1 MADRPKKAVKTI
13 KPPDIPDDLSV
24 EGLPD
29 DMVRDRERYDY
40 LALSQ
45 LDLAGQR
52 AEYASF
58 EATRFSRVSMRD
70 SNFPGLALLDVRL
83 EDCDLANAD
92 LYKASLQRVELVAS
106 RLVGLKASEAEFHDV
121 LFKECKGEFAFFRSA
136 TFKSVRFESCD
147 LAEADF
153 VGADLSGVIFSR
165 CNLTRCD
172 MAGAKLVGA
181 DFRGSNIEGLKVGV
195 AELQGAI
202 VGPSQALSFARLLGL
217 VVKGEEE

>member
-1 MADRPKKAVKTI
+1 MRERPKKSANTI

-24 EGLPD
+24 EGLLD
-29 DMVRDRERYDY
+29 DTVRDRERYEY

-45 LDLAGQR
+45 LDLAEQR

-58 EATRFSRVSMRD
+58 EATRFSHVSMRA
-70 SNFPGLALLDVRL
+70 SHFPGLALLDVRL
-83 EDCDLANAD
+83 EGCDLANAD
-92 LYKASLQRVELVAS
+92 LYKASLQRVEFIAC

-121 LFKECKGEFAFFRSA
+121 LFKECKGEFALFRSA

-147 LAEADF
+147 LAESDF
-153 VGADLSGVIFSR
+153 AGADLSGVLFSR

-172 MAGAKLVGA
+172 MAGAKLPGA
-181 DFRGSNIEGLKVGV
+181 DFRGSNIEGLKVGL

-202 VGPSQALSFARLLGL
+202 VDPSQALSFARLLGL
-217 VVKGEEE
+217 VVMSVED